1 MPVLQVVSP
10 VHNLRHLRVVVVRG
24 ARLILKS
31 TNQKP
36 GRLYLTNQKPP
47 HLVILA
53 PGCEECEGVPGAVRG
68 LPPAGHQ
75 LLVIE
80 HLRGVDHDV
89 SVAPGVTI
97 LQVWI
102 RLHPSS

>member
-1 MPVLQVVSP
+1 MPALQVVSP

-36 GRLYLTNQKPP
+36 GRLYLTNQRPP

-53 PGCEECEGVPGAVRG
+53 PGCEECEGVPGAVPG
-68 LPPAGHQ
+68 LLTAGHQ
-75 LLVIE
+75 LLAVE
-80 HLRGVDHDV
+80 HFRGEGYDV
-89 SVAPGVTI
+89 LVTP
-97 LQVWI
+97 V
-102 RLHPSS
+102 S